1 MSTTIGKLREY
12 ETVLVVNPDLTDDV
26 VNETVVDRLKGV
38 LEKQGAELLREDRW
52 GKRKMAFEA
61 KKQSRGN
68 YVLLHYIAKVGV
80 VEELERTMRNVE
92 NVTRFT
98 TTRLGEVI
106 DIEAK
111 RAEVDKMI
119 KERAAAKAKQEAERR
134 EQEAAAQQQQQQQQQ
149 QQEAAAAEAPN

>member
-52 GKRKMAFEA
+52 GKRKMAFET
-61 KKQSRGN
+61 KNQSRGN
-68 YVLLHYIAKVGV
+68 YILLHYVAKVGV

-92 NVTRFT
+92 HVSRFT
-98 TTRLGEVI
+98 TTRLGEVV

-111 RAEVDKMI
+111 RAEVEKMV

-134 EQEAAAQQQQQQQQQ
+134 EQEAAAAQQQQQ
-149 QQEAAAAEAPN
+149 QQEAAAEAPN